1 MILSRLIASLIFIL
15 AGMTFF
21 NAPCSAH
28 PISVSDVYVEVEPD
42 RLVARIEVY
51 VEDLYLFHNLP
62 LDADNKLS
70 VEEIKRG
77 TELHRSFLEKNFLIL
92 DKDRTPITPNFL
104 SVDEQD
110 LPGVAIPFE
119 QLMFFKLFYH
129 FEYPVSES
137 PQFLTFLHKFVNEKS
152 AFPAEVQVKVKPPYG
167 RRQQSLLLPNQP
179 WTTEIPTKEAATKEA
194 ELSPQEQME
203 LDRQNSLGMRSYG
216 ETYAFLYVE
225 PNEIRLETLVPLA
238 TLSGSL
244 DIASDPTGKLDLK
257 QQEEL
262 KPKIEELFRKSI
274 QLKTDGESTQ
284 VEFDRI
290 EFFGV
295 AIRDF
300 SKNRPPQVVSM
311 ANARVGVILSIARTS
326 SDKNV
331 ELKWELFNEFLYQ
344 VSLILVQGEN
354 TEQNTLRQVDEQN
367 VLTYSLDQNN
377 EDRLQPTS
385 VFLSPDLQAHLD
397 LLHEMQSGIPCQK
410 RTFFVLVAC
419 LILTVTISTFLSRDN
434 RIKSYFL
441 SVFIL
446 LCILFTALIIN
457 SQWTIQQSIIVEF
470 ESMVNAEEIT
480 QQLLTQVYQAVN
492 ERDET
497 ATFEALENV
506 VSGPL
511 LREMYLE
518 IRQSLTMEA
527 QNGAV
532 GQAGAVEVES
542 CELLS
547 NNFDNSAGPE
557 FRYLCRWNVPGRVE
571 HWGHIHERTN
581 SYLAEIQISAEPDDQ
596 GQYLWKTTELE
607 LQNVDQKPISTSVR
621 KF

>member
-1 MILSRLIASLIFIL
+1 MFASLILII
-15 AGMTFF
+15 AGMTLCSV
-21 NAPCSAH
+21 PCSAH
-28 PISVSDVYVEVEPD
+28 PISVSDAFVEIEPD
-42 RLVARIEVY
+42 RLVTRIEVY

-77 TELHRSFLEKNFLIL
+77 TELHRSFLEKNFFIL
-92 DKDRTPITPNFL
+92 DQDGTPLMPKFL
-104 SVDEQD
+104 SVDDQD
-110 LPGVAIPFE
+110 LPGVAIPFG
-119 QLMFFKLFYH
+119 QLMFFKLNYH
-129 FEYPVSES
+129 FEYPISEP

-167 RRQQSLLLPNQP
+167 SRLQSLLLPNQP
-179 WTTEIPTKEAATKEA
+179 WTTEIPTKESATKEA

-203 LDRQNSLGMRSYG
+203 QDRQNSLGMRSYG

-274 QLKTDGESTQ
+274 QLKTDGEPTP

-311 ANARVGVILSIARTS
+311 ANARVGVILSISRTP
-326 SDKNV
+326 SDNNV

-344 VSLILVQGEN
+344 VSLILVQGES
-354 TEQNTLRQVDEQN
+354 TEQKTLRQVDDQN
-367 VLTYSLDQNN
+367 VLTYSLVQNN
-377 EDRLQPTS
+377 EDRQLPASVLIGPELQM
-385 VFLSPDLQAHLD
+385 QLD
-397 LLHEMQSGIPCQK
+397 QLHEMQSRIPLLK
-410 RTFFVLVAC
+410 RTFIGLVAC
-419 LILTVTISTFLSRDN
+419 LILTVTVSMLLSRDN

-441 SVFIL
+441 SVVIL
-446 LCILFTALIIN
+446 LSALLIAPTITT
-457 SQWTIQQSIIVEF
+457 SWTIQQSMIVEF
-470 ESMVNAEEIT
+470 ESRVNAEEIT
-480 QQLLTQVYQAVN
+480 EQLLTQVYQAVN

-518 IRQSLTMEA
+518 IRQSLTMET

-532 GQAGAVEVES
+532 GQAGAVEVET

-581 SYLAEIQISAEPDDQ
+581 SYLAEMQISADPDDQ
-596 GQYLWKTTELE
+596 GQYLWKITELE

>member
-1 MILSRLIASLIFIL
+1 MIASLILII
-15 AGMTFF
+15 AGMALF

-28 PISVSDVYVEVEPD
+28 PISVSDVFVEIEPE
-42 RLVARIEVY
+42 RLATRIEVY
-51 VEDLYLFHNLP
+51 IEDLYLFHNLP
-62 LDADNKLS
+62 LDSDNKLS
-70 VEEIKRG
+70 VEQIKRG
-77 TELHRSFLEKNFLIL
+77 IELHRSFLEKNFLIL
-92 DKDRTPITPNFL
+92 DQDGTPLTPKFL

-129 FEYPVSES
+129 FEYPIPEP

-167 RRQQSLLLPNQP
+167 RRLQSLLLPNQP
-179 WTTEIPTKEAATKEA
+179 WTTEIPTKESATKEA

-203 LDRQNSLGMRSYG
+203 QDRQNSLGMRSYG

-244 DIASDPTGKLDLK
+244 DIAADPTGKLDLK
-257 QQEEL
+257 QQKEL

-300 SKNRPPQVVSM
+300 SRNRPPQVVSM
-311 ANARVGVILSIARTS
+311 ANARVGVILSIARTP
-326 SDKNV
+326 SDNNV

-344 VSLILVQGEN
+344 VSLILVQGES
-354 TEQNTLRQVDEQN
+354 TEQKTLRQVDEQN
-367 VLTYSLDQNN
+367 VITYSIIHQDNN
-377 EDRLQPTS
+377 NTNLISLGRELQRQLKGLHTGQS
-385 VFLSPDLQAHLD
+385 VITILSWSLFLQA
-397 LLHEMQSGIPCQK
+397 
-410 RTFFVLVAC
+410 VC
-419 LILTVTISTFLSRDN
+419 LILTFMVSKQTSIEYRRKVNLSRWV
-434 RIKSYFL
+434 L
-441 SVFIL
+441 SFCV
-446 LCILFTALIIN
+446 LIIF
-457 SQWTIQQSIIVEF
+457 SFIVVMCLVDQSAITEF
-470 ESMVNAEEIT
+470 ESKVNAEEIT
-480 QQLLTQVYQAVN
+480 EQLLTQVYQAVN

-518 IRQSLTMEA
+518 IRQSLTMET

-547 NNFDNSAGPE
+547 NNFNSEAGPK

-581 SYLAEIQISAEPDDQ
+581 SYLAEIQISAEPNGQ
-596 GQYLWKTTELE
+596 GQHQWKITELE

>member
-1 MILSRLIASLIFIL
+1 MFASLMLII
-15 AGMTFF
+15 AGWALF

-28 PISVSDVYVEVEPD
+28 PISVSDVYVEIEPE
-42 RLVARIEVY
+42 RLVTRIEVY

-70 VEEIKRG
+70 VEEIERG

-92 DKDRTPITPNFL
+92 DKDGTPLTPKFL

-119 QLMFFKLFYH
+119 QLMFFKLIYH
-129 FEYPVSES
+129 FEYPMPEP
-137 PQFLTFLHKFVNEKS
+137 PQFLTFLHKFVNDKS

-167 RRQQSLLLPNQP
+167 RRLQSLLLPNQP
-179 WTTEIPTKEAATKEA
+179 WTTEIPTKESATKKA

-203 LDRQNSLGMRSYG
+203 RDRQNSLGMRSYG

-244 DIASDPTGKLDLK
+244 DIAADPTGKLDLK

-262 KPKIEELFRKSI
+262 KPKIEELFRKTV
-274 QLKTDGESTQ
+274 QLKTDGESTL

-300 SKNRPPQVVSM
+300 SKNRPPQIVSM
-311 ANARVGVILSIARTS
+311 ANARVGVILSIARS
-326 SDKNV
+326 PSVKNV

-344 VSLILVQGEN
+344 VSLILVQGES
-354 TEQNTLRQVDEQN
+354 TEQKTLRQVDEQN
-367 VLTYSLDQNN
+367 VLTYSVVLNDEASHEPASVLIDPELQKQLESINN
-377 EDRLQPTS
+377 VQSKIST
-385 VFLSPDLQAHLD
+385 LSW
-397 LLHEMQSGIPCQK
+397 
-410 RTFFVLVAC
+410 TFIGLTIC
-419 LILTVTISTFLSRDN
+419 LILTGVVSLRISPGHRRKVSILRGLLS
-434 RIKSYFL
+434 
-441 SVFIL
+441 
-446 LCILFTALIIN
+446 LCMLFTLGLIIVN
-457 SQWTIQQSIIVEF
+457 WGAEQSVVDKF
-470 ESMVNAEEIT
+470 ESGVNDKEIAE
-480 QQLLTQVYQAVN
+480 QLLSQVYEAVN
-492 ERDET
+492 ERSET

-518 IRQSLTMEA
+518 IRQSLTMET

-532 GQAGAVEVES
+532 GQAGAVEVET

-547 NNFDNSAGPE
+547 KNFDSPAGPE

-581 SYLAEIQISAEPDDQ
+581 SYLAEIQISAEAEKDHQPRHI
-596 GQYLWKTTELE
+596 WKITALE